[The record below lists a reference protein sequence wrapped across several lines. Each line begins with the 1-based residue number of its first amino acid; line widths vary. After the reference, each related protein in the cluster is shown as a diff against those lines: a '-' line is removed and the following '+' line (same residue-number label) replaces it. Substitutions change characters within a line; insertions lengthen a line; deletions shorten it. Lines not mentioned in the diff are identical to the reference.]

1 VLWRLISVRPA
12 VWVALVAAAVALGVA
27 SPALLAAG
35 HHPKGDYAPFA
46 DCPLDHPQTQVCLF
60 AQTES
65 GELAIGSRTI
75 PLARTM
81 TLQGGVHEDEA
92 SGEQKFI
99 PSEGGETLSRTPQM
113 IPGIPFTVMAP
124 KSLPVVVQE
133 IFNEF
138 ISQKP
143 TNLTAT
149 TELAGPASSIGID
162 TQDLIEAKGIGLSL
176 PVKVRLSNPLLGES
190 CYIGSDAHPISIP
203 LTTGS
208 TKLSSSHKPAT
219 GKPGHAQFKDEYNL
233 VTIKEDSLLNASFTA
248 PRAEGCGGILSF
260 LVGPAV
266 NAELGVPLAAG
277 RNEAILN
284 VTLRD
289 ANAPAVK
296 ASE

>member
-1 VLWRLISVRPA
+1 MLWRLISVRPA
-12 VWVALVAAAVALGVA
+12 VWVALVAAPVALGVLL
-27 SPALLAAG
+27 PAPAAG
-35 HHPKGDYAPFA
+35 HRPKGDYAPFA
-46 DCPLDHPQTQVCLF
+46 DCPLDNPQTQVCIF

-92 SGEQKFI
+92 TGKQEFISSENGEA
-99 PSEGGETLSRTPQM
+99 LSRTPQV
-113 IPGIPFTVMAP
+113 IRGTPFTVAAP
-124 KSLPVVVQE
+124 KSLPMFVQE
-133 IFNEF
+133 IFDEF
-138 ISQKP
+138 INQKESD
-143 TNLTAT
+143 LTAT

-176 PVKVRLSNPLLGES
+176 PVKVKLSNPLLGES
-190 CYIGSDAHPISIP
+190 CYIGSDANPISIP

-208 TKLSSSHKPAT
+208 VKLASSHKAAT

-233 VTIKEDSLLNASFTA
+233 VTIKEDSLLNDSFTA
-248 PRAEGCGGILSF
+248 PRAGGCGGILSF
-260 LVGPAV
+260 LIDPAV
-266 NAELGVPLAAG
+266 NAELGLPLAAG
-277 RNEAILN
+277 HNEAILN

-296 ASE
+296 ATE

>member
-1 VLWRLISVRPA
+1 
-12 VWVALVAAAVALGVA
+12 VWVALVAPPVALAVS
-27 SPALLAAG
+27 SPALAAG
-35 HHPKGDYAPFA
+35 HHPKGDYTPFA
-46 DCPLDHPQTQVCLF
+46 GCPLSDAQTGVCIF

-92 SGEQKFI
+92 SGEQEFI
-99 PSEGGETLSRTPQM
+99 PSEGGETLSRTPQV
-113 IPGIPFTVMAP
+113 IPGTRFTVTAP
-124 KSLPVVVQE
+124 KSLPAFVRE

-138 ISQKP
+138 INQKNP
-143 TNLTAT
+143 TNVTAT
-149 TELAGPASSIGID
+149 TELAGPAKSIGID

-176 PVKVRLSNPLLGES
+176 PVKVKLSNPLLGES
-190 CYIGSDAHPISIP
+190 CYIGSNANPISIP

-208 TKLSSSHKPAT
+208 AKLSSSHRLAT
-219 GKPGHAQFKDEYNL
+219 GKPGHAQFKDEYDL
-233 VTIKEDSLLNASFTA
+233 VTIKEDSLLNDSFAA

-260 LVGPAV
+260 LVDPAV
-266 NAELGVPLAAG
+266 DAELGVPLAAG

-289 ANAPAVK
+289 ANASAVK

>member
-1 VLWRLISVRPA
+1 
-12 VWVALVAAAVALGVA
+12 VWVALVAALVALGVP
-27 SPALLAAG
+27 SPAPAAG
-35 HHPKGDYAPFA
+35 HRPQGDYAPFA
-46 DCPLDHPQTQVCLF
+46 DCPLSNPQTGVCIF

-65 GELAIGSRTI
+65 GELQIGSRTI

-92 SGEQKFI
+92 SGEQTFI
-99 PSEGGETLSRTPQM
+99 SSERGETLSRTPQV
-113 IPGIPFTVMAP
+113 IPATPFTVAAP
-124 KSLPVVVQE
+124 KSLPVFVQE

-138 ISQKP
+138 INQKP

-176 PVKVRLSNPLLGES
+176 PAKVKLGNPLLGES
-190 CYIGSDAHPISIP
+190 CYIGSDANPISIP

-208 TKLSSSHKPAT
+208 TKLTSSHKAAT

-233 VTIKEDSLLNASFTA
+233 VTIKEDSLLNNSFTA

-260 LVGPAV
+260 LVDPSV
-266 NAELGVPLAAG
+266 NTELGLPLAAG
-277 RNEAILN
+277 HNEAILN

>member
-1 VLWRLISVRPA
+1 
-12 VWVALVAAAVALGVA
+12 VWVALVAAPVALGVP
-27 SPALLAAG
+27 SPALAAG
-35 HHPKGDYAPFA
+35 HRPQGDYAPFA
-46 DCPLDHPQTQVCLF
+46 DCPLSNPQTGVCIF

-92 SGEQKFI
+92 SGRQTFI
-99 PSEGGETLSRTPQM
+99 SPEGGEALSITPQV
-113 IPGIPFTVMAP
+113 IPGAPFTIAAP
-124 KSLPVVVQE
+124 KSLPVFVRE

-138 ISQKP
+138 INQKSA
-143 TNLTAT
+143 NLTAT

-162 TQDLIEAKGIGLSL
+162 TQDLIEARGIGLSL

-190 CYIGSDAHPISIP
+190 CYIGSDSHPISIP

-208 TKLSSSHKPAT
+208 AKPTSSHKAAT

-233 VTIKEDSLLNASFTA
+233 VTIKEDSLLNASFAA

-260 LVGPAV
+260 LIDPAV
-266 NAELGVPLAAG
+266 NAELGLPLAAG
-277 RNEAILN
+277 HNEAILN

-289 ANAPAVK
+289 ANEPAVK
-296 ASE
+296 GSE

>member
-1 VLWRLISVRPA
+1 MLRRLISVRPA
-12 VWVALVAAAVALGVA
+12 VWVALVAAPVAFGVF
-27 SPALLAAG
+27 SPALAAG

-46 DCPLDHPQTQVCLF
+46 GCPLSDAQTGVCIF

-65 GELAIGSRTI
+65 GELQIGSRTI

-92 SGEQKFI
+92 SGEQRFI
-99 PSEGGETLSRTPQM
+99 PSEGGETLSRTPQL
-113 IPGIPFTVMAP
+113 IPGTPFTVMAP
-124 KSLPVVVQE
+124 KSLPVFVQE
-133 IFNEF
+133 IFDEF
-138 ISQKP
+138 INQKP
-143 TNLTAT
+143 ANLTAT

-176 PVKVRLSNPLLGES
+176 PVKVKLSNPLLGES

-208 TKLSSSHKPAT
+208 TKRSSSHKAAT

-233 VTIKEDSLLNASFTA
+233 VTIKEDSLLNDSFTA
-248 PRAEGCGGILSF
+248 PSAEGCGGILSF
-260 LVGPAV
+260 LIDPAV

-277 RNEAILN
+277 HNRAILN

-289 ANAPAVK
+289 ANASAVR
-296 ASE
+296 AGE

>member
-1 VLWRLISVRPA
+1 M
-12 VWVALVAAAVALGVA
+12 WVALVAAWVALGVP
-27 SPALLAAG
+27 SPAPAAG
-35 HHPKGDYAPFA
+35 RHPKGDYAPFA
-46 DCPLDHPQTQVCLF
+46 GCPLSNSKTGVCIF

-92 SGEQKFI
+92 SGEQEFI
-99 PSEGGETLSRTPQM
+99 PSEGGETLSRTPQV
-113 IPGIPFTVMAP
+113 IPGTLFTVVAP
-124 KSLPVVVQE
+124 KSLPVFVQE
-133 IFNEF
+133 IFDEF
-138 ISQKP
+138 INQRQP
-143 TNLTAT
+143 TNVMAT

-176 PVKVRLSNPLLGES
+176 PVKVKLSNPLLGES
-190 CYIGSDAHPISIP
+190 CYVGSDANPISIP

-208 TKLSSSHKPAT
+208 AKPSSSHKAAT

-233 VTIKEDSLLNASFTA
+233 VTIKEDSLLNDSFAA

-260 LVGPAV
+260 LIDPAV

-289 ANAPAVK
+289 ANASAVK

>member
-1 VLWRLISVRPA
+1 MLWRLISVRPA
-12 VWVALVAAAVALGVA
+12 VWVALVAAPVALGVL
-27 SPALLAAG
+27 SPALAAG

-46 DCPLDHPQTQVCLF
+46 DCPLSNSQTGTCIF

-81 TLQGGVHEDEA
+81 MLQGGVHEDEA
-92 SGEQKFI
+92 SGRQEFI
-99 PSEGGETLSRTPQM
+99 SPEDGEALSRTPQV
-113 IPGIPFTVMAP
+113 IPGTLFIVMAP
-124 KSLPVVVQE
+124 KSLPVFVQE

-138 ISQKP
+138 INQKKP
-143 TNLTAT
+143 MNVRAT
-149 TELAGPASSIGID
+149 TELAGPAKLIGIN

-176 PVKVRLSNPLLGES
+176 PVKVKLSNPLLGES
-190 CYIGSDAHPISIP
+190 CYIGSNANPISIP

-208 TKLSSSHKPAT
+208 TKRSSSHKPAT

-233 VTIKEDSLLNASFTA
+233 VTIKEDSLLNDSFAA
-248 PRAEGCGGILSF
+248 PSAEGCGGILSF
-260 LVGPAV
+260 LIDPAV
-266 NAELGVPLAAG
+266 NAELGLPLAAG
-277 RNEAILN
+277 YNEAILN

>member
-1 VLWRLISVRPA
+1 MRPA
-12 VWVALVAAAVALGVA
+12 MLVALVAAPVALGVP
-27 SPALLAAG
+27 SPAPAAG
-35 HHPKGDYAPFA
+35 QQPKGDYAPFA
-46 DCPLDHPQTQVCLF
+46 GCPLRSSQTGVCIF

-92 SGEQKFI
+92 SGKQTFI
-99 PSEGGETLSRTPQM
+99 SPEGGETLSRTPQV
-113 IPGIPFTVMAP
+113 IPGTRFTVAAP
-124 KSLPVVVQE
+124 KSLPVFVQE

-138 ISQKP
+138 INQKP
-143 TNLTAT
+143 ANLTAT

-176 PVKVRLSNPLLGES
+176 TAKVKLSNPLLGES
-190 CYIGSDAHPISIP
+190 CYIGSDANPISIP

-208 TKLSSSHKPAT
+208 TKLTSSHKAAT

-233 VTIKEDSLLNASFTA
+233 VTIKEDSLLNDSFMA
-248 PRAEGCGGILSF
+248 PRAGGCGGILSF
-260 LVGPAV
+260 LVDPAV
-266 NAELGVPLAAG
+266 NAELGLPLAAG
-277 RNEAILN
+277 HNEAILN

-289 ANAPAVK
+289 ANASAVK

>member
-1 VLWRLISVRPA
+1 MLRRLISVRPA
-12 VWVALVAAAVALGVA
+12 VWVALVVAPVALGVP
-27 SPALLAAG
+27 SPAPAAG
-35 HHPKGDYAPFA
+35 HRPKEDYVPFA
-46 DCPLDHPQTQVCLF
+46 GCPLSNPRTGVCIF

-65 GELAIGSRTI
+65 GELQIGSRTI

-92 SGEQKFI
+92 SGEQEFI
-99 PSEGGETLSRTPQM
+99 SPEDGEALSRTPQV
-113 IPGIPFTVMAP
+113 IPGTPFTVAAP
-124 KSLPVVVQE
+124 KSLPVFVQE
-133 IFNEF
+133 IFDEF
-138 ISQKP
+138 INQKP
-143 TNLTAT
+143 ANLTAT

-162 TQDLIEAKGIGLSL
+162 TQNLIEAKGIGLSL
-176 PVKVRLSNPLLGES
+176 PVKVKLSNPLLGEN

-208 TKLSSSHKPAT
+208 TKRSSSHKAAT

-233 VTIKEDSLLNASFTA
+233 VTIKEDSLLNDSFAA
-248 PRAEGCGGILSF
+248 PSAEGCGGILSF
-260 LVGPAV
+260 LVDPAV
-266 NAELGVPLAAG
+266 NAELGLPLAAG
-277 RNEAILN
+277 HNEAILN